1 VSRHA
6 TAAQGLARIAGFYER
21 GARSALDRGLNTGAD
36 ELIEKGLRAAPTSE
50 GLLKLKAELAAREK
64 G

>member
-1 VSRHA
+1 
-6 TAAQGLARIAGFYER
+6 
-21 GARSALDRGLNTGAD
+21 LNTGAD

-50 GLLKLKAELAAREK
+50 GLLKLKAELGGAGRMTFGGLRAE